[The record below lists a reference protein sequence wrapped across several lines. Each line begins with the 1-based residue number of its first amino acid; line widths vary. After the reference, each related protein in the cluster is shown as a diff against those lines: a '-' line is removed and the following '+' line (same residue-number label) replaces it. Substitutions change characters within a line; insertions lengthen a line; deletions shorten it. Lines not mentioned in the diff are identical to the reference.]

1 MFFLFNDSVKYN
13 ICLESENSSV
23 NLSDLI
29 NQVGLD
35 DFISSKSENV
45 NYIIDENATNIS
57 GGEKKRLAIARALYK
72 PSEVLLADEPTSGL
86 DAINAK
92 RIEDILTGREQMV
105 INITHNL
112 DKKILQKYNEI
123 IVMKNGKISGVGDY
137 ETLYNKNLY
146 FRQLCE
152 DFKNKK

>member
-1 MFFLFNDSVKYN
+1 
-13 ICLESENSSV
+13 
-23 NLSDLI
+23 
-29 NQVGLD
+29 
-35 DFISSKSENV
+35 
-45 NYIIDENATNIS
+45 
-57 GGEKKRLAIARALYK
+57 
-72 PSEVLLADEPTSGL
+72 
-86 DAINAK
+86 
-92 RIEDILTGREQMV
+92 MV